1 MQNLLN
7 DKATHIWLLLMGL
20 SLGSW
25 ILSMQS
31 SGASGFVSI
40 AIILV
45 ISLFKVRLVLRNFMD
60 VSEAP
65 AWLRYSVDGW
75 ILAVLIGLLAFFS

>member
-31 SGASGFVSI
+31 SGSTGFVGI
-40 AIILV
+40 AIILL
-45 ISLFKVRLVLRNFMD
+45 ISLFKARLVLRNFMD
-60 VSEAP
+60 VAEAP

>member
-20 SLGSW
+20 SLSSW

-31 SGASGFVSI
+31 SRATGFVSI

-45 ISLFKVRLVLRNFMD
+45 ISLFKARLVLRNFMD
-60 VSEAP
+60 VAEAP
-65 AWLRYSVDGW
+65 AWLRYSVDAW
-75 ILAVLIGLLAFFS
+75 VLTVFIGLLAFFS